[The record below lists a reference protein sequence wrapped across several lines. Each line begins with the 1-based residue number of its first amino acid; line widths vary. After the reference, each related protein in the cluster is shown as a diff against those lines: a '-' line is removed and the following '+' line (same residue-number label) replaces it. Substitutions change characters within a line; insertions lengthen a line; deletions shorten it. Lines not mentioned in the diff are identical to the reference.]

1 MSTADTAQKAEG
13 SYTKEEKKYSNLGP
27 VLMKQ
32 ELGRMVLT
40 QMARES
46 GPDAGSNPLH

>member
-1 MSTADTAQKAEG
+1 MSPADTAQKAEG

-27 VLMKQ
+27 VLMEQK
-32 ELGRMVLT
+32 LGRMVLT

-46 GPDAGSNPLH
+46 GSDAGPNPLH